1 MTKFV
6 GEKVLMRIFTG
17 EAKMFGHIPLYEAL
31 VELFRKEGLAGATV
45 LRGVSGFGAHRVY
58 HTHKLLELSSDLPM
72 VIEIVETQEMIDS
85 ILPKVDDMI
94 DSGLITLEKVNVI
107 RYTHRHENE

>member
-1 MTKFV
+1 MPKMS

-17 EAKMFGHIPLYEAL
+17 ESKKFGHVPLYEAL

-72 VIEIVETQEMIDS
+72 VIEVVDSQEKIDAVM
-85 ILPKVDDMI
+85 PKVDEMI
-94 DSGLITLEKVNVI
+94 DSGLVTLEKVNVI
-107 RYTHRHENE
+107 LYTHKHANE